1 MGATY
6 RGLPGLPKNTCGSY
20 AVRAMSILVYLGA
33 QTKTLKYSKYLLF
46 PKYVCLFV
54 CLSRDSA

>member
-46 PKYVCLFV
+46 PKYVCLF
-54 CLSRDSA
+54 D

>member
-46 PKYVCLFV
+46 PKYVCLI
-54 CLSRDSA
+54 RDSA